1 VAIGKSD
8 GRGSSPDVRV
18 PCMPG
23 SDRTILHPVVDIGW
37 HTGPRAE
44 LRHMF
49 ELAED
54 SAEQL
59 DSYVTL
65 GRVLVAVDDGSV
77 VGHLQLVG
85 SETAGEV
92 ELKSMAVVE
101 HQRHNGVG
109 RALVERAVAESRA
122 GGANTMLVST
132 ATASTG
138 NLRFYQRL
146 GFRMLSIDRDAF
158 TADTGYPDGITIEGI
173 PLRDRVWLSMAL

>member
-1 VAIGKSD
+1 
-8 GRGSSPDVRV
+8 
-18 PCMPG
+18 M
-23 SDRTILHPVVDIGW
+23 DRL
-37 HTGPRAE
+37 
-44 LRHMF
+44 
-49 ELAED
+49 
-54 SAEQL
+54 
-59 DSYVTL
+59 
-65 GRVLVAVDDGSV
+65 

-101 HQRHNGVG
+101 HQRHNGMG
-109 RALVERAVAESRA
+109 SLVERAVAESRA